1 MAESK
6 PRPIA
11 FMVMPFRKR
20 PIPTPPP
27 GAPAEVDFDGLW
39 DRALQPALETLGYNA
54 VRADAETG
62 TVILKDMLE
71 RLKFA
76 DLVLADTTLPNGNVY
91 YELGIRHAAKDVG
104 CVQIGAIWSKQLFDI
119 EQVRAVPYPLVDG
132 SIPEGEAA
140 AISQVVR
147 DAVQKFR
154 DSKTPFYEL
163 VTTPE
168 ASSVFRD
175 QLQAMGAFQAA
186 VRTVRLEP
194 DEGRRRSRTR
204 ELLDQYRTSSSDLR
218 DVAFELLKLVRD
230 NLGWTDLRD
239 FVQALPPAL
248 QKQAFPR
255 EQLILALSKLGDH
268 ASAIANLTE
277 LIKSEG
283 GTPERWGLIGGR
295 YKELWRSARD
305 VRRAAGGSAASLQEE
320 SYLDNAIE
328 SYRTGMLLDL
338 NAYYCVSNLPGLL
351 RRRNAAGDTQE
362 AEFLDK
368 VAIMAAQRKIDRQ
381 EDDGWAKSTLLGAA
395 FRLGNLAEIDRLIK
409 EVVRE
414 GSAVWQLKS
423 TLADIDDALELTID
437 GTLKAQL
444 EIRRDKLKTLLPPP
458 DPA

>member
-1 MAESK
+1 MAEAK

-20 PIPTPPP
+20 PIPNPPP

-39 DRALQPALETLGYNA
+39 DRALRPALETLGYIA

-91 YELGIRHAAKDVG
+91 YELGIRHAAKDAG
-104 CVQIGAIWSKQLFDI
+104 CVQIGAAWSKQLFDI
-119 EQVRAVPYPLVDG
+119 EQVRAVPYPLVNG

-140 AISQVVR
+140 AISQVVC

-175 QLQAMGAFQAA
+175 QLQAMSAFQAA

-194 DEGRRRSRTR
+194 VQERRRSRTR
-204 ELLDQYRTSSSDLR
+204 ELLDQYRTSSSDLP

-295 YKELWRSARD
+295 YKELWRSAR
-305 VRRAAGGSAASLQEE
+305 GAASLQEE
-320 SYLDNAIE
+320 SHLDNAIE

-351 RRRNAAGDTQE
+351 RRRNAAGDMQE

-368 VAIMAAQRKIDRQ
+368 VAVMAAQRKIDRQ
-381 EDDGWAKSTLLGAA
+381 EDDGWSKSTLLGAA

-409 EVVRE
+409 EVARE

-423 TLADIDDALELTID
+423 TLADIGDALELTID